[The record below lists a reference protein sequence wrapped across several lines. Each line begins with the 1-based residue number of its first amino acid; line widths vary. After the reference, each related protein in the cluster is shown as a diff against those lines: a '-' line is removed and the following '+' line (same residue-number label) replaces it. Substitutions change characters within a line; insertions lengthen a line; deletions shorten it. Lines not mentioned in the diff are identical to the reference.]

1 MLSRIPLRDPV
12 NVSKFSIKTDRIELQ
27 DVEANSVY
35 EAAVKFSLVEEIE
48 AKQKFEILEGGRRH
62 VFEVDCNQNPPSK
75 QL

>member
-27 DVEANSVY
+27 DVEASSVY